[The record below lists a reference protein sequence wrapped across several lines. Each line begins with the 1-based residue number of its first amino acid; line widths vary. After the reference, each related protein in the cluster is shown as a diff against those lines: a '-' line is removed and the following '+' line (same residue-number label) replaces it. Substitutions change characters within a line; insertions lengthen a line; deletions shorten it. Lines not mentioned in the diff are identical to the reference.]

1 MNSSKKIIDT
11 LRSADKAS
19 VEKLMD
25 EAARKEDI
33 FARIQERTGAQNS
46 DYTDVEAGVE
56 KYGRRI
62 SITRMVSAAA
72 AIAVLAGA
80 VGGGVYLMRRP
91 NPTDDDLNI
100 TNTTDGQLTT
110 DESIP
115 AELTK
120 DFLYDRVVNYEDHY
134 RRFSCDYEITDNSEG
149 IIPFTVSGSVCVDK
163 DGDKGWCSSEKVYH
177 GNDTDVKLSENTRII
192 EYYCGG
198 YDVHAQ
204 GNWADDSGSEL
215 TGKEYTMSY
224 ARHDSVYLPVS
235 PVDCGSLSERIGDKE
250 SWEITGDRTENGR
263 RIATIEGKHHYAT
276 DNDSNEAEVDFIVDI
291 DVSSGIRI
299 SQKFVT
305 SSGDVVFELN
315 LTNCKFEKDAEAPV
329 SPSDFFMFVVEGDYA
344 KSQNSEFDIIVLSD
358 YHGDV
363 DYEQAT
369 IDPRL
374 LDEAMIYVPV
384 QTPVTAEAHDVP
396 AELTGEFLRERS
408 LGATHYY
415 DRFSG
420 SWTATSL
427 SYYSA
432 GENGTYKGSI
442 KIDNTTMTGEYD
454 QSYYDADGV
463 YWNSD
468 RSYFLNNIF
477 VKAHEYDE
485 ERYSQLDLVLETKT
499 YGVKSTDSEFDDWK
513 NKPDRVMFFDFGGF
527 DYIRLDNNRIQYNGI
542 EAVRN
547 ESEWTI
553 TGERTENG
561 RRIAGV
567 SFSYEQLHE
576 GQYYPVEV
584 TADIDVETGIWLA
597 YEVKDDSW
605 GNGTVRTS
613 FRMTDYKFDDEA
625 EAPMTA
631 NEVSSYLDDNG
642 FKSEGTPLLI
652 G

>member
-120 DFLYDRVVNYEDHY
+120 DFLYDRVGNYEDHY

-163 DGDKGWCSSEKVYH
+163 DGDKGWCSSERVYH
-177 GNDTDVKLSENTRII
+177 GNDVKLSENTRII

-224 ARHDSVYLPVS
+224 ARHDSVYLPIS

-263 RIATIEGKHHYAT
+263 RI
-276 DNDSNEAEVDFIVDI
+276 SNPRKIPISPPKKETSAASFSTTPARHLREIPSIRRTANSRLRSLTLIVN
-291 DVSSGIRI
+291 
-299 SQKFVT
+299 T
-305 SSGDVVFELN
+305 SSRMM
-315 LTNCKFEKDAEAPV
+315 TTSTHTAAIR
-329 SPSDFFMFVVEGDYA
+329 M
-344 KSQNSEFDIIVLSD
+344 
-358 YHGDV
+358 
-363 DYEQAT
+363 
-369 IDPRL
+369 
-374 LDEAMIYVPV
+374 
-384 QTPVTAEAHDVP
+384 PVTEEIPARLSETPEIISFVRIARTFFTCRLMSLTTSSAENPSAG
-396 AELTGEFLRERS
+396 LMS
-408 LGATHYY
+408 THETA
-415 DRFSG
+415 FSG
-420 SWTATSL
+420 
-427 SYYSA
+427 
-432 GENGTYKGSI
+432 
-442 KIDNTTMTGEYD
+442 
-454 QSYYDADGV
+454 
-463 YWNSD
+463 
-468 RSYFLNNIF
+468 F
-477 VKAHEYDE
+477 
-485 ERYSQLDLVLETKT
+485 
-499 YGVKSTDSEFDDWK
+499 
-513 NKPDRVMFFDFGGF
+513 
-527 DYIRLDNNRIQYNGI
+527 
-542 EAVRN
+542 
-547 ESEWTI
+547 
-553 TGERTENG
+553 
-561 RRIAGV
+561 
-567 SFSYEQLHE
+567 SF
-576 GQYYPVEV
+576 
-584 TADIDVETGIWLA
+584 
-597 YEVKDDSW
+597 
-605 GNGTVRTS
+605 
-613 FRMTDYKFDDEA
+613 
-625 EAPMTA
+625 
-631 NEVSSYLDDNG
+631 
-642 FKSEGTPLLI
+642 
-652 G
+652 